1 MTPAGNYNLTG
12 KRVWVAGHRGMV
24 GAAIVRRLERE
35 DCNILTCQRDD
46 VDFTRQEQVEN
57 WMEDQRPDAVFLA
70 AGLVGGIHANN
81 SRPAEFIY
89 DNLSIETNVIHT
101 AWKTAVQ
108 KLLFLGSSCIYPRD
122 ALQPIPE
129 EALLSGSL
137 EPTNQ
142 WYAIA
147 KIAGIKMC
155 QAYRR
160 QYGCDYISAQPTNL
174 YGPGDT
180 YDLEQSHVIPATMM
194 KAHIAKEQGDA
205 ALEIWGSG
213 IPKREFL
220 HVDDLADALIFL
232 MKNYSDETQINVGS
246 GEEVTISQLA
256 EIICQKVGFKGEL
269 HFKSDWPDGPPRKQV
284 DCTRLHDL
292 GWNSARPLNEG
303 LVNAYQWYME
313 NHS

>member
-194 KAHIAKEQGDA
+194 KAHIAKEHGDA

-269 HFKSDWPDGPPRKQV
+269 HFKSDRPDGPPRKQV